1 MCLWPSSKKC
11 QDLAFFSFILNGNS
25 VAADRVLY
33 SETHSSW
40 DEHVTALTRPLCPHD
55 AALCFGHCAPPA
67 LPMTHPFAH
76 QSRLAP
82 AAPTACATSALC
94 VVAQLA
100 PALRMPHT
108 HTALYFFIRKIT
120 VLGPPPPHKPWRHTF
135 ILFFWILQSVVQKIR
150 RRSAPSQL
158 SNTVLSRALGVEP
171 KTSPRCHRSCTQT
184 RSAHTRGRERLVRAP
199 PPANSERVSWR

>member
-1 MCLWPSSKKC
+1 MRLFRRRRNEAGLCERHAVTHGRAPHWAMCLWPSSKKC

-40 DEHVTALTRPLCPHD
+40 DEHVTALTRPLCTQD

-100 PALRMPHT
+100 PALRTP
-108 HTALYFFIRKIT
+108 HTALYFFIRRIT
-120 VLGPPPPHKPWRHTF
+120 VLGPPPHTNPGATH
-135 ILFFWILQSVVQKIR
+135 LFLFSGFCNQ
-150 RRSAPSQL
+150 
-158 SNTVLSRALGVEP
+158 
-171 KTSPRCHRSCTQT
+171 
-184 RSAHTRGRERLVRAP
+184 
-199 PPANSERVSWR
+199 